1 MEIVSLLGVIL
12 DRMAF
17 EKNVDWNYNYDSINI
32 IVKATSEIKDYAE
45 SLIDECTDYININRN
60 EYDYITIILKSNR
73 INKVCY
79 GNEEHDV
86 RDTVD
91 RYVNDWNLEDIYSAM
106 IRKIIYLLPSQ
117 S

>member
-1 MEIVSLLGVIL
+1 MEIVSLLGAIL

-17 EKNVDWNYNYDSINI
+17 EKNVDWDYDCDSINI
-32 IVKATSEIKDYAE
+32 TIKATSEMKDYAE
-45 SLIDECTDYININRN
+45 SLIDECTDCININRN

-91 RYVNDWNLEDIYSAM
+91 RYVNDWDLEDIYSAM
-106 IRKIIYLLPSQ
+106 CRKIMNLLYTQ
-117 S
+117 I

>member
-17 EKNVDWNYNYDSINI
+17 EQDVDWDYDCDVVCITI
-32 IVKATSEIKDYAE
+32 KATSEMKDYAE
-45 SLIDECTDYININRN
+45 SLIDECTDYINISRSQ
-60 EYDYITIILKSNR
+60 YDYITVALKNNR

-86 RDTVD
+86 RDDID
-91 RYVNDWNLEDIYSAM
+91 RYVNDWDLEDIYSAM
-106 IRKIIYLLPSQ
+106 CRKIMNLLYTQ
-117 S
+117 N

>member
-1 MEIVSLLGVIL
+1 MEIVSLLGAIL

-17 EKNVDWNYNYDSINI
+17 EKNVDWNYDYDSINI
-32 IVKATSEIKDYAE
+32 IVKATSEMKDYAE

-106 IRKIIYLLPSQ
+106 CRKIIYLLPSQ

>member
-1 MEIVSLLGVIL
+1 MEIVSLLGAIL

-17 EKNVDWNYNYDSINI
+17 EQDVDWDYDCGVCSITI
-32 IVKATSEIKDYAE
+32 KATSEMKDYAE
-45 SLIDECTDYININRN
+45 SLIDECTDSININRN
-60 EYDYITIILKSNR
+60 EYDYITMTLENNR

-86 RDTVD
+86 RDNID

-106 IRKIIYLLPSQ
+106 CRKIIYLLPSQ